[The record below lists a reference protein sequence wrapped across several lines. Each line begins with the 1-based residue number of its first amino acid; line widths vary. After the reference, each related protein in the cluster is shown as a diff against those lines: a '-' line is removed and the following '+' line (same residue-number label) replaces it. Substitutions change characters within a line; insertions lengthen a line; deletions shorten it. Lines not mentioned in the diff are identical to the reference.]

1 MTELRIIAHYYLND
15 YGIMSEARMM
25 KGEADPIP
33 ASDLL
38 AQIEDAFARM
48 FATTEWGIAYPQL
61 WKDEGFDYPTAADE
75 IPEDARIVFVRIV
88 RNQTIGRREGTVR
101 FEAYCDGT
109 VRKSLLP
116 YGGERMCIY
125 EICPLMVGDEWPD
138 CKTCPYADGTE
149 GDERMTTLVRISRN
163 AASWGVTILIDGVQ
177 TIAMD
182 AKTLAI
188 SNANGRFRLKARGT
202 DGSHLAAMVDIVVGL
217 EDPKD
222 YEARGVPA

>member
-1 MTELRIIAHYYLND
+1 MSELRIIVHYYLND
-15 YGIMSEARMM
+15 YGIMSEARQM

-75 IPEDARIVFVRIV
+75 IPEDARIVFVRII
-88 RNQTIGRREGTVR
+88 RNQTIGRHEGTVR

-109 VRKSLLP
+109 VRKSLLH
-116 YGGERMCIY
+116 YGG
-125 EICPLMVGDEWPD
+125 
-138 CKTCPYADGTE
+138 
-149 GDERMTTLVRISRN
+149 ERMTTLVRISRN

-177 TIAMD
+177 TIAID
-182 AKTLAI
+182 AKDLAI
-188 SNANGRFRLKARGT
+188 NNANGRFRLKAQGT
-202 DGSHLAAMVDIVVGL
+202 DGSHLAAMVDIILGPA
-217 EDPKD
+217 DPKD
-222 YEARGVPA
+222 YEALGAVA